1 LELATSGPASLLKL
15 QLRTGEING
24 LLPAFLPPNVALCHG
39 FRAAACFK
47 PTLGGAGAFAAG
59 EIYFAMAEMM

>member
-1 LELATSGPASLLKL
+1 LELAISGPASLLKL
-15 QLRTGEING
+15 QLCTGEING
-24 LLPAFLPPNVALCHG
+24 FLPPNVALFHG

-59 EIYFAMAEMM
+59 ETHFANAEMM